1 MESISGGMRYTAD
14 QIAESVREYGRSVVS
29 PPADLQLNVV
39 KVEAAKNTWSVYVP
53 VFTKEEGR
61 SDLTLEV
68 TLTETGK
75 PLCDVEID
83 GLHVL

>member
-1 MESISGGMRYTAD
+1 M
-14 QIAESVREYGRSVVS
+14 
-29 PPADLQLNVV
+29 
-39 KVEAAKNTWSVYVP
+39 KVEVAKNTWSVYAS

-68 TLTETGK
+68 TLTETGG
-75 PLCDVEID
+75 PLCDVEIV